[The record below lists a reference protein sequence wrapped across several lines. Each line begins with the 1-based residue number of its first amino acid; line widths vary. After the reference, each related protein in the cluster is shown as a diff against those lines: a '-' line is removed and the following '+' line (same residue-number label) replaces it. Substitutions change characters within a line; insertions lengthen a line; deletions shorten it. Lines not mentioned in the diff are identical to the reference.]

1 MHATFGDRVE
11 FVDVLI
17 RQAHP
22 GPRARPYTSHAE
34 KRRDAE
40 RFQRSER
47 IPYPVLVDDLAGTTH
62 QVYGSLADPT
72 YLIGR
77 DGRVAF
83 YNMWTHGPTLHEAL
97 TDLLAR
103 GGSGTVR
110 GGIDRT
116 PHLLASIAAGWRGL
130 RRGLP
135 QSYTDLELAA
145 PGMASTIWLGDQL
158 RPVLAPVA
166 LRAEPLPPSAKVGL
180 ALGVGVILGLL
191 AGRGPRGAVATDG
204 ARVAGRGPLSS

>member
-1 MHATFGDRVE
+1 MI
-11 FVDVLI
+11 I

-22 GPRARPYTSHAE
+22 GPGARPYTTDAE

-40 RFQRSER
+40 RFWREEE
-47 IPYPVLVDDLAGTTH
+47 IPYPVLADDVAGTTH

-72 YLIGR
+72 YLIGA

-83 YNMWTHGPTLHEAL
+83 YNTWTHGPTLYEAL
-97 TDLLAR
+97 TDLLER
-103 GGSGTVR
+103 GGSGVVR
-110 GGIDRT
+110 GGTDRT
-116 PHLLASIAAGWRGL
+116 PHLLASIAAGWHGL

-145 PGMASTIWLGDQL
+145 PGMASGIWLGDKL

-166 LRAEPLPPSAKVGL
+166 LRGRPLPPAAKVGL
-180 ALGVGVILGLL
+180 AVAAGLAL
-191 AGRGPRGAVATDG
+191 ALLTRRSRSVAWRAERRETMN
-204 ARVAGRGPLSS
+204 RLLH

>member
-1 MHATFGDRVE
+1 LHATFGDRTE
-11 FVDVLI
+11 FLDVLI

-22 GPRARPYTSHAE
+22 GPRARPYTTPGE

-40 RFQRSER
+40 RFQRAER
-47 IPYPVLVDDLAGTTH
+47 IPYPVLVDDVAGTTH
-62 QVYGSLADPT
+62 QVYGGLADPT

-83 YNMWTHGPTLHEAL
+83 YCMWTHGPTLHEAL
-97 TDLLAR
+97 TDLLAH
-103 GGSGTVR
+103 GGTGVVR

-116 PHLLASIAAGWRGL
+116 PHLLASLAAGWRGL

-135 QSYTDLELAA
+135 QSFTDLELAA
-145 PGMASTIWLGDQL
+145 PGMASAVWLGDKL

-166 LRAEPLPPSAKVGL
+166 LRSQPLPPLTKLGL
-180 ALGVGVILGLL
+180 ALGAGVVLGLFS
-191 AGRGPRGAVATDG
+191 GRREQ
-204 ARVAGRGPLSS
+204 VAGTG